1 MKPARPPK
9 ETKLPTPLQRR
20 FRIAPLAWI
29 GLTTGI
35 GGFWLGRVIG
45 DRVGWSQFS
54 LPGAFAQIVMA
65 VLVALGGVLTI
76 NFFLVSRIPLAEETG
91 NRRNEPGH

>member
-1 MKPARPPK
+1 METT
-9 ETKLPTPLQRR
+9 ETKTPTPLPRR

-45 DRVGWSQFS
+45 DGFGWSQFS
-54 LPGAFAQIVMA
+54 LAGSLTQIAMA
-65 VLVALGGVLTI
+65 ILVALAGVLTI
-76 NFFLVSRIPLAEETG
+76 NFFLVSRTPPAEETG
-91 NRRNEPGH
+91 HRRGEAGR

>member
-1 MKPARPPK
+1 METT
-9 ETKLPTPLQRR
+9 ETKTPMPLPRR

-45 DRVGWSQFS
+45 DEVGWSQFS
-54 LPGAFAQIVMA
+54 LQGALTQIVA
-65 VLVALGGVLTI
+65 AILVALTGVLTI
-76 NFFLVSRIPLAEETG
+76 NFFLVSRTPPAEETG
-91 NRRNEPGH
+91 HRRDEAGR